1 MKEAFPLDFRS
12 KNKSIEATDYKGLDL
27 MTLNFL
33 LTLFS
38 LLTFSTVFSFYYVL
52 SLLKNFTFNH
62 PNLFAWNVFLIMVR
76 FWIINLRFPTL
87 GVSNNFSLAE
97 GELYGSVWNC
107 RLLIIHSHLCTD
119 NYFSWTNLSAL
130 VLDN

>member
-52 SLLKNFTFNH
+52 SLLKKCYFQSSEPFRMERVFDYGTIPDNKFT
-62 PNLFAWNVFLIMVR
+62 
-76 FWIINLRFPTL
+76 
-87 GVSNNFSLAE
+87 VSNVRS
-97 GELYGSVWNC
+97 
-107 RLLIIHSHLCTD
+107 
-119 NYFSWTNLSAL
+119 
-130 VLDN
+130 